1 MDIILLF
8 LSLVLLIA
16 GIIGSF
22 LPVIPGPPLSWL
34 GLLVLHFTDAIPINW
49 TFLGITLIVALG
61 MSILDYII
69 PAAGT
74 KKFGGSKAGA
84 IGTTVGLIIGII
96 APIPF
101 GILIGPFVGA
111 FIGESIFN
119 KTEKRDALKA
129 AFGSFLGFLASTFMK
144 FFVSVIFFVLFFI
157 KVFEYADEL
166 FIWQW

>member
-8 LSLVLLIA
+8 LSLVLLI
-16 GIIGSF
+16 GGVLGSF
-22 LPVIPGPPLSWL
+22 LPVIPGPPLGWL
-34 GLLVLHFTDAIPINW
+34 GLLVLHLTDAIPINW
-49 TFLGITLIVALG
+49 MFLGITLVVALVI
-61 MSILDYII
+61 SILDYII

-144 FFVSVIFFVLFFI
+144 FFVSVIFFVLFSI